1 MKRLFIS
8 CCMIAL
14 LLFPVCS
21 SIGYAAGEDN
31 LSNIETSNVDF
42 DFVVLA
48 KNQSA
53 TVSAGLETS
62 LSFQVIPVMLTGSG
76 SAGSGSGTF
85 SANMSRNNTE
95 GELVYIYQLFPGVPT
110 SAFNIGITPVSMRV
124 ASTIPNLD
132 DGVVFGFVIT
142 GFLFSLEEPPYG
154 YSVSLS
160 F

>member
-1 MKRLFIS
+1 MKKIFVS

-21 SIGYAAGEDN
+21 SIGFAAGDDD

-48 KNQSA
+48 KNQST

-62 LSFQVIPVMLTGSG
+62 LSFQVIPVTLK
-76 SAGSGSGTF
+76 GSGSGTF
-85 SANMSRNNTE
+85 SASMSRNNAK
-95 GELVYIYQLFPGVPT
+95 GELVYIYQFFPGVPT
-110 SAFNIGITPVSMRV
+110 SAFNIGITPVTMRV
-124 ASTIPNLD
+124 SSSIGDLD
-132 DGVVFGFVIT
+132 DGAVFGFVIT
-142 GFLFSLEEPPYG
+142 GILFSLEEPPYG
-154 YSVSLS
+154 YNVSLS